1 MQQRSV
7 PEMGTNFESADCFF
21 CHKHVARGAGHWNS
35 VTYCNEACEDAAMV
49 VRTADAQRLLEE
61 WRQGWINVF
70 IPQSLAKAA
79 MKPATWEKALLK
91 ITNGRTADLN
101 DMTYAEVE
109 LALEEANKRAD
120 AKTAK
125 VKREAL
131 KSNGKCLRCGG
142 AGQADKWVRTGL
154 TCYSCNGSGTATPEV
169 KF

>member
-1 MQQRSV
+1 M
-7 PEMGTNFESADCFF
+7 
-21 CHKHVARGAGHWNS
+21 
-35 VTYCNEACEDAAMV
+35 TYCDEACEDAAL
-49 VRTADAQRLLEE
+49 AAQAAFAQRQKEE
-61 WRQGWINVF
+61 WRQSWINVF
-70 IPQSLAKAA
+70 IPQSLTTAG
-79 MKPATWEKALLK
+79 MKPATWEKVLLK

-101 DMTYAEVE
+101 DMTFREVE
-109 LALEEANKRAD
+109 LALEEADKRAH

-131 KSNGKCLRCGG
+131 KADGKCSRCGG

>member
-1 MQQRSV
+1 MSHV
-7 PEMGTNFESADCFF
+7 DE
-21 CHKHVARGAGHWNS
+21 VARANEERRAGW
-35 VTYCNEACEDAAMV
+35 VT
-49 VRTADAQRLLEE
+49 
-61 WRQGWINVF
+61 IF
-70 IPQSLAKAA
+70 IPQLLAAAA
-79 MKPATWEKALLK
+79 MKPATWETALLK

-101 DMTYAEVE
+101 DMTYREVE
-109 LALEEANKRAD
+109 LAIEEADKRAR